1 VNAMNDI
8 VSMIVENLKATD
20 WSGPAIFVVIILA
33 ILLVLRKWSMF
44 LLILLT
50 VVLGWGA
57 QDLIITNLESS
68 REVISLPFV
77 IYCVGGG
84 TIIILALVSFFKSS
98 I

>member
-1 VNAMNDI
+1 MSDI
-8 VSMIVENLKATD
+8 VSIIAENLKATD
-20 WSGPAIFVVIILA
+20 WSGPALFVVIILA
-33 ILLVLRKWSMF
+33 ILLLLRKWSMF

-68 REVISLPFV
+68 QKVISLPFV

-84 TIIILALVSFFKSS
+84 IIIILALVSFFKSS

>member
-1 VNAMNDI
+1 MQTLVD
-8 VSMIVENLKATD
+8 MILTNLRETD
-20 WSGPAIFVVIILA
+20 WSGPALFVVFILA
-33 ILLVLRKWSMF
+33 VLVVFRKWAMF

-68 REVISLPFV
+68 REIISVPFV

-84 TIIILALVSFFKSS
+84 TVILLAIISFFKSS

>member
-1 VNAMNDI
+1 METLVDLI
-8 VSMIVENLKATD
+8 LTNLRETD
-20 WSGPAIFVVIILA
+20 WSGPALFVVLILA
-33 ILLVLRKWSMF
+33 VLVIFRKWAMF

-50 VVLGWGA
+50 IVLGWGA

-68 REVISLPFV
+68 REIISVPFV

-84 TIIILALVSFFKSS
+84 TVILLAIISFFKSS

>member
-1 VNAMNDI
+1 MNDI
-8 VSMIVENLKATD
+8 VSMITENLKATD
-20 WSGPAIFVVIILA
+20 WSGPALFVVIILA
-33 ILLVLRKWSMF
+33 ILLILRKWSMF

-68 REVISLPFV
+68 QKVISVPFV
-77 IYCVGGG
+77 IYCAGGG
-84 TIIILALVSFFKSS
+84 IIIILALVSFFKSS